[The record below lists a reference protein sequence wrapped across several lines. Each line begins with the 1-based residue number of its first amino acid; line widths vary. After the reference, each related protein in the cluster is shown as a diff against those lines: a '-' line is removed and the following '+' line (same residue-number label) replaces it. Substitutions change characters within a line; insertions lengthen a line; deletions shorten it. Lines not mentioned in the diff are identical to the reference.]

1 MPRDKLDEW
10 LTELGDGDP
19 PLDGEDEVRI
29 EGEDSSMKDM
39 MLKLL
44 RAYREVSTNK
54 GDCPPMTTLDVQHHI
69 NTGNAAPIM
78 LNRRCQAQTGDAIVE
93 SNVTQTLRAGI
104 IEENNGGGG
113 FPVVLVREKGRRAL
127 GAVMVVIGR
136 TDGEQSDN
144 WPSRD
149 QWIRQ
154 RRSDSVRGDPAGQL
168 AAE

>member
-1 MPRDKLDEW
+1 MKGAMPRDKLDEW

-113 FPVVLVREKGRRAL
+113 FPVVLVREKGRRGTL
-127 GAVMVVIGR
+127 L
-136 TDGEQSDN
+136 
-144 WPSRD
+144 
-149 QWIRQ
+149 
-154 RRSDSVRGDPAGQL
+154 RRIPGSQEGYQ
-168 AAE
+168 E